1 MELPSSN
8 IKKILIF
15 TEIKSCTFRPQP
27 SKLIPKKVS
36 YIFSKESFF
45 LYFRKRCAGLSSP
58 SSKNKKIH
66 PEKISYASGNGS
78 PYKTSYMKA
87 VLTFQETKKTSY
99 ILERVCRAPKIKKT
113 NY

>member
-15 TEIKSCTFRPQP
+15 TEIKPCTFRPQP
-27 SKLIPKKVS
+27 SKLITKKVS
-36 YIFSKESFF
+36 YIFSEESFF
-45 LYFRKRCAGLSSP
+45 LYFRKRSAGLSSP

-99 ILERVCRAPKIKKT
+99 ILESSLPSSKNKK
-113 NY
+113 N

>member
-8 IKKILIF
+8 IKRILIF

-45 LYFRKRCAGLSSP
+45 LHFRKRSAGLSSP

-99 ILERVCRAPKIKKT
+99 ILESSLPSSKNKKS
-113 NY
+113 